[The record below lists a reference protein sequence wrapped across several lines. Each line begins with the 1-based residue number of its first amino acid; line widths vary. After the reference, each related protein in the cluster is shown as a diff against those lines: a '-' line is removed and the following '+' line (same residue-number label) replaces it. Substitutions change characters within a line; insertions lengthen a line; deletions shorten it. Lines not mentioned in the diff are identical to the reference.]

1 MRDRRTSDVWRDLG
15 CGQRAEDVILELQL
29 EYVVPGHAFGSDCV
43 CALESRFEPLRE
55 WLYVAE
61 SLEGWRGRRQFV
73 SLGELLLRELRIEF
87 VCAREGFSRKEFQ
100 MQLQLESEDA
110 LDRAAAGL
118 WWERRQSVSGA
129 PPSEERPRR
138 RRRRIPPAVRRRR
151 KRDQGEAVTP
161 PRQPDL
167 PNAPL
172 LPPRPTDNQSTNPT
186 GMVIDEHQ
194 RGTASSS
201 DTRATA
207 RTSPNAGGPLAQRLS
222 ADSGSQS
229 DAARGPAGATTC
241 GYAAH
246 DIGHS
251 GGVGCDNSCP
261 DAQRPGPVGDF
272 PSGEHVACSDGTLRP
287 GPEEDLLGARSFA
300 VGEWSPALG
309 MAPRVVDGLGPF
321 SLPTPVQPGMAPL
334 GVTGF
339 APSIFGMW
347 EAGAPFNSSL
357 NALNVPAFAGGAP
370 SPGGFFPMT
379 SALQS
384 VPEYRVADLLPAEEL
399 PAPPAVPA
407 SGFAALPPH
416 VGDDLAPLSDV
427 VGRRVHG
434 FTRRAHNTRL
444 PQSQA
449 EKEAPL
455 HVAAV
460 PAMDTEALRLRM
472 KPDVR
477 VRFDSVWNATFSPV
491 RGAKEGNSSE
501 GQQRRSHLMH
511 SHASELVR
519 LGIASP
525 SDTPGTFRN
534 VPFTVVEDKAGRLRQ
549 RFILWTQEANDLLSR
564 QGYVAQVP
572 LGHVSG
578 YLDVV
583 ESECATT
590 RDLRCGF
597 YQVEVP
603 EEARKNFGFLDE
615 QGNAYVLN
623 RLPMGHSCA
632 PELMHTLTATLA
644 SHPDFVGPEFTADGV
659 TVHAWVDNIRISGSR
674 AAVLC
679 QTEELDRLAA
689 RVHASWK
696 PEDSNDA
703 SSGYDFIGVTFDH
716 GRKTVSPAAR
726 LIEKIRAVDLSSPTA
741 GDLES
746 LGGRLLHASAVVN
759 AFPGSFWFAV
769 KFLRRITNGLNKGTR
784 TQSET
789 VLVPASVRRD
799 LRSWVDSVDVNRR
812 FTRPSTNRPYAVY
825 VDASLLGWGAVLVDR
840 QTAEL
845 TVLGG
850 TWTEQEARH
859 HINTLEALALKRA
872 VDALPPSVLGSAVD
886 VHVDNTT
893 VVGVARKKNCML
905 NKSLN
910 DAVVHALTRLRD
922 LKCSWSISWISTK
935 ENPADVP
942 SRVAL
947 AADASEE
954 DRQRLLLAV
963 RAFFTRGGAGGV
975 TSSQRRS

>member
-1 MRDRRTSDVWRDLG
+1 M
-15 CGQRAEDVILELQL
+15 
-29 EYVVPGHAFGSDCV
+29 H
-43 CALESRFEPLRE
+43 
-55 WLYVAE
+55 
-61 SLEGWRGRRQFV
+61 
-73 SLGELLLRELRIEF
+73 
-87 VCAREGFSRKEFQ
+87 
-100 MQLQLESEDA
+100 MQLESEDP
-110 LDRAAAGL
+110 LDRAVAKL
-118 WWERRQSVSGA
+118 WLERRGFDGGCSSGTGGGV
-129 PPSEERPRR
+129 RGRK
-138 RRRRIPPAVRRRR
+138 RRIPPAVRRRR
-151 KRDQGEAVTP
+151 KRDQRQSMP
-161 PRQPDL
+161 PTTVSPPQSSDGPL
-167 PNAPL
+167 PRSHVRYHDPQAAPVQARCARLVPL
-172 LPPRPTDNQSTNPT
+172 LPARCTAPRGDASGDDTLQLPPQSIGNPPHSINFA
-186 GMVIDEHQ
+186 GVSLVGHHP
-194 RGTASSS
+194 GTARSPDSRESHSS
-201 DTRATA
+201 
-207 RTSPNAGGPLAQRLS
+207 PIAGEPPAQRLGAAS
-222 ADSGSQS
+222 DPQS
-229 DAARGPAGATTC
+229 DAARDPAGATTC

-246 DIGHS
+246 DIGHG
-251 GGVGCDNSCP
+251 GGVGLGSTCP
-261 DAQRPGPVGDF
+261 DAQRLGPVEGSLVGHD
-272 PSGEHVACSDGTLRP
+272 VACSGGALRP
-287 GPEEDLLGARSFA
+287 GPVEVFGEATCFA
-300 VGEWSPALG
+300 TGEWEPALG
-309 MAPRVVDGLGPF
+309 MAPGAVSGFDPSCF
-321 SLPTPVQPGMAPL
+321 
-334 GVTGF
+334 TGF
-339 APSIFGMW
+339 APSGLNQTIVPFLYPWGSPQGPFFMGGSAPPGW
-347 EAGAPFNSSL
+347 LPPVGTAFSRSLPQPGVVGGTATPGGPESSGA
-357 NALNVPAFAGGAP
+357 AAP
-370 SPGGFFPMT
+370 VHHISGVSPGGFSPMA

-384 VPEYRVADLLPAEEL
+384 VPEFKVADLLPAEEL
-399 PAPPAVPA
+399 PAPSAMP
-407 SGFAALPPH
+407 GTEFTALPPH
-416 VGDDLAPLSDV
+416 VGDYLAPLSDV

-460 PAMDTEALRLRM
+460 PAMDTAALRLRM

-477 VRFDSVWNATFSPV
+477 ARFDSVCNATFFPV
-491 RGAKEGNSSE
+491 RDDQEGDSSG
-501 GQQRRSHLMH
+501 GQQRRSHLRC

-549 RFILWTQEANDLLSR
+549 RFILWTQEANDVLSR

-572 LGHVSG
+572 LGHVSE

-597 YQVEVP
+597 YQVKVP

-615 QGNAYVLN
+615 DGNAYVLN

-632 PELMHTLTATLA
+632 PELMHTLTAVLA

-659 TVHAWVDNIRISGSR
+659 TVHAWVDNIRICGSR

-679 QTEELDRLAA
+679 QTEKLDRLAA

-703 SSGYDFIGVTFDH
+703 SLGYDFIGVSFDH

-746 LGGRLLHASAVVN
+746 LGGRLLHASSVVN

-769 KFLRRITNGLNKGTR
+769 KFLRRITNSLNKGTR

-789 VLVPASVRRD
+789 VRVPASIRRD
-799 LRSWVDSVDVNRR
+799 LRSWIDSVDVNRK

-850 TWTEQEARH
+850 AWTEQETRH

-872 VDALPPSVLGSAVD
+872 VDALPPSVAGSAVD
-886 VHVDNTT
+886 IHVDNTT

-905 NKSLN
+905 NKALN

-963 RAFFTRGGAGGV
+963 RAFFTREGAGGV